1 VIDGEFSARKI
12 LDDGDQSS
20 IKASISEHP
29 SVSVAGGLGGALSV
43 RVVSVL
49 AILGIPV
56 SEGGAGGYMHMATVS
71 ANTIMGHHHAAMG
84 REDNGFITSRITV
97 KQLPNQYILR
107 AMISEGESI
116 CPRPRGQS

>member
-1 VIDGEFSARKI
+1 
-12 LDDGDQSS
+12 
-20 IKASISEHP
+20 
-29 SVSVAGGLGGALSV
+29 
-43 RVVSVL
+43 VVSVL
-49 AILGIPV
+49 VILGIPV

-71 ANTIMGHHHAAMG
+71 VNTIMGHHHAAMG

-116 CPRPRGQS
+116 CPRAQEGSPRQYS